1 MSDQI
6 EIKFSGQQIPPE
18 RFLVAVRNFIE
29 IVQGVGRNITGKEN
43 PIQWTVESDRGS
55 AVIRIRAKN
64 RTKEAV
70 EATDAI
76 RRGFHSLK
84 TGSRVVPRGFTVTEL
99 RKTQELADLAD
110 ADFPISVKNGGD
122 PEELSRD
129 IWRTVDA
136 MLRRDKYED
145 FGSIE
150 GSLRSMTK
158 GNRFECEIHDNQSG
172 RTVHCY
178 FTTDAVA
185 AQAWAAFMKER
196 VAAHGLIRYDKEGCP
211 TSIVADTVR
220 FFPEES
226 ELPTVEDIQAIFRSY
241 K

>member
-18 RFLVAVRNFIE
+18 RFLAAVKSFIE
-29 IVQGVGRNITGKEN
+29 IVQGVGRNITGRTN
-43 PIQWTVESDRGS
+43 PIQWTIESDRGS

-70 EATDAI
+70 EATDAV
-76 RRGFHSLK
+76 RRGFQSLR

-99 RKTQELADLAD
+99 RNTQELADLAD
-110 ADFPISVKNGGD
+110 PDFPISIKNGGD
-122 PEELSRD
+122 PEQVSRD

-185 AQAWAAFMKER
+185 QQAWAAFMKER

-211 TSIVADTVR
+211 TSIVADAVR
-220 FFPEES
+220 SFPEES
-226 ELPTVEDIQAIFRSY
+226 ELPTVGDIQAIFRSY